1 MSRRTSPAPQN
12 AEELSLFQRARR
24 LLRELSPILA
34 AAGAIA
40 TVGGSALFLWSKDLQ
55 PFAQAVVLVGLA
67 LLVLAGLASLGTVIA
82 TVTGRRG
89 RYSANTLAMVALL
102 FAFLA
107 VANIILFQRELRYDS
122 TATRQFTLSDHTVK
136 VLEGL
141 QQPVQATAFYVPT
154 ESTQAPLRRQ
164 AEDLLYEF
172 KRRSPQFTY
181 RFVDPERDPSTAR
194 QYGVTQFSSIVF
206 EATGPGTNSTVYTPP
221 VTEQDFTSA
230 LLIVTGEQRK
240 KVFFLAGHGERSIQE
255 VTEDTGLG
263 LAAQGVAADNYQVE
277 PLSLSEEGAERKLEE
292 AAVLVIAGPE
302 NGFLTLPV
310 NERALLEGYLAKGG
324 NALFLVDTTV
334 PRAWRQLLAHWG
346 VAVLPGQPP
355 DERDLAKIKD
365 PLERALA
372 LVDQNPGFVV
382 DKGSSVTSDPRTPIL
397 QRNQYERSEA
407 SVSAEFPRENPVTIT
422 RELDVT
428 FYPGSVAVAPAL
440 KELPQTL
447 RVTVLA
453 HTTADSWL
461 TPDQADNA
469 LDSTRD
475 TLGPHVVAL
484 AAEAVAP
491 IGGDANAV
499 APGGDANPTR
509 IVVFG
514 DTDFATNKYFYAY
527 SNGDFFLNALNW
539 LAQDYNLISI
549 RPKPVVFRELV
560 TNKQEFDFIRY
571 SSLFL
576 LPASILLFGAVV
588 WWRRQ

>member
-1 MSRRTSPAPQN
+1 MRRRTSPAPQY
-12 AEELSLFQRARR
+12 ADEPSLVQRARA
-24 LLRELSPILA
+24 LLRDLSPILA

-40 TVGGSALFLWSKDLQ
+40 TVGGGALFLWSKDLQ
-55 PFAQAVVLVGLA
+55 PFARAVFLVGLG
-67 LLVLAGLASLGTVIA
+67 LLGLAGLASLGTVIA

-102 FAFLA
+102 LAFLG
-107 VANIILFQRELRYDS
+107 VANIILFQRELRYDT
-122 TATRQFTLSDHTVK
+122 TATHQFTLSDHTLK

-141 QQPVQATAFYVPT
+141 KQPIRATAFFVPT
-154 ESTQAPLRRQ
+154 DSTQAALRRQ

-206 EATGPGTNSTVYTPP
+206 EATGPGTHSTVYTPP

-255 VTEDTGLG
+255 VTEDRGLG
-263 LAAQGVAADNYQVE
+263 LAAQGAAADNYQVA
-277 PLSLSEEGAERKLEE
+277 PLSLNEEGAKQKLEE
-292 AAVLVIAGPE
+292 AAVVVIAGPG
-302 NGFLTLPV
+302 NGFLTYPV
-310 NERALLEGYLAKGG
+310 PEQALLEEYLAKGG
-324 NALFLVDTTV
+324 NALFLVDTNV
-334 PRAWRQLLAHWG
+334 PRGWRQLLAQWG

-355 DERDLAKIKD
+355 DEKDLAKIKD
-365 PLERALA
+365 PLERALT
-372 LVDQNPGFVV
+372 LVEQNPGFIV

-397 QRNQYERSEA
+397 QSNQYERAEA
-407 SVSAEFPRENPVTIT
+407 AVSANYPRENPVTIT

-428 FYPGSVAVAPAL
+428 FYPGAVALAPSL
-440 KELPQTL
+440 KELPQTM

-461 TPDQADNA
+461 TPDQEDNA
-469 LDSTRD
+469 PDPKRD
-475 TLGPHVVAL
+475 TPGPHVVAL

-491 IGGDANAV
+491 IGGEAKSG
-499 APGGDANPTR
+499 APGADANPTR

-514 DTDFATNKYFYAY
+514 DADFATNKYFYAY

-549 RPKPVVFRELV
+549 RPKPVAFRELV
-560 TNKQEFDFIRY
+560 TTKQEFDFMRY

-576 LPASILLFGAVV
+576 LPASILLLGAVV

>member
-1 MSRRTSPAPQN
+1 M
-12 AEELSLFQRARR
+12 
-24 LLRELSPILA
+24 SPILA

-40 TVGGSALFLWSKDLQ
+40 TVGGGAIFLWSKDLQ
-55 PFAQAVVLVGLA
+55 PFAQTVVLVGLG
-67 LLVLAGLASLGTVIA
+67 LLALAGLASLGTVIA

-102 FAFLA
+102 FAFLG
-107 VANIILFQRELRYDS
+107 VANIILFQRELRYDT
-122 TATRQFTLSDHTVK
+122 TATHQFTLSDHTLK

-141 QQPVQATAFYVPT
+141 QQPVQATAFFVPT
-154 ESTQAPLRRQ
+154 DSNQAELRRQ

-172 KRRSPQFTY
+172 KRRSQQFTY
-181 RFVDPERDPSTAR
+181 RFVDPERDPSTVR

-206 EATGPGTNSTVYTPP
+206 EATGPGTHSTVYTPP

-277 PLSLSEEGAERKLEE
+277 PLSLSEEGAQQKLEE
-292 AAVLVIAGPE
+292 AAVLVIAGPDR
-302 NGFLTLPV
+302 GLLTFPV
-310 NERALLEGYLAKGG
+310 NERDLLEGYLAKGG
-324 NALFLVDTTV
+324 NALFLVDANV
-334 PRAWRQLLAHWG
+334 PRAWRQILAQWG
-346 VAVLPGQPP
+346 VPVLPGQPP
-355 DERDLAKIKD
+355 SEKDLEKIKD
-365 PLERALA
+365 PLERVLT
-372 LVDQNPGFVV
+372 LVQDSPGFVV
-382 DKGSSVTSDPRTPIL
+382 DRGSSVTSDPRTPIL
-397 QRNQYERSEA
+397 QRNQYQRAEA
-407 SVSAEFPRENPVTIT
+407 SVAARYPRENPLTIT

-428 FYPGSVAVAPAL
+428 FYPGAVAFAMM
-440 KELPQTL
+440 ELPQSL
-447 RVTVLA
+447 RVTALA
-453 HTTADSWL
+453 RTTADSWL
-461 TPDQADNA
+461 TPDQADNT
-469 LDSTRD
+469 LDPKRD
-475 TLGPHVVAL
+475 TPGPHVVAL

-491 IGGDANAV
+491 IGGDANAD
-499 APGGDANPTR
+499 APAGAANPTR

-560 TNKQEFDFIRY
+560 TTKQEFDFMRY